1 LWSVGTRAELDPQRP
16 AGIGIIGCG
25 HVSTQYFEGLRRFER
40 ILDIRACA
48 DRVEERAA
56 AAGAGH
62 GVRACRVDELLRSS
76 EVEIVVNLTP
86 PRMHAEVTAQALAA
100 GKHCYSEK
108 PLAANLD
115 EARRLLDDARRA
127 SVTVGCAPD
136 TVLGTALQTCRRL
149 IDDGAIGRPV
159 AAVAFVSEHGYEHF
173 HPNVDA
179 FYRPG
184 GGPLLDLGPYYVTAL
199 VHFFGPVAR
208 ATAFAR
214 ASFRERTIVA
224 PGPRCGERI
233 PVRVPTHAT
242 GALEF
247 ESGLIATVL
256 MSWDLWA
263 THLPYIEVYGT
274 AGSLAV
280 PNPDEFSGAPALRRA
295 GPEERRQP
303 PPAPG
308 ELPWVEMPL
317 TQAGGTARGVGVA
330 EMVCAIRSG
339 RRPRASGELA
349 YHVLETLIGLES
361 SAKTGRHV
369 EIESRCARPDPLT
382 GAGFAL
388 ARPGSAARVAPAGSR
403 R

>member
-1 LWSVGTRAELDPQRP
+1 VGTRAELDPDRP
-16 AGIGIIGCG
+16 AGIGIVGCG
-25 HVSTQYFEGLRRFER
+25 HVSAQYFEGLGSFKR
-40 ILDIRACA
+40 ILEVRACA
-48 DRVEERAA
+48 DREEERAA
-56 AAGAGH
+56 AAGARY
-62 GVRACRVDELLRSS
+62 GVRACRVDELLHAPD
-76 EVEIVVNLTP
+76 VEIVVNLTP
-86 PRMHAEVTAQALAA
+86 PRMHADVTAQAVAA

-108 PLAANLD
+108 PLAADLGEARRVLD
-115 EARRLLDDARRA
+115 EARRAT
-127 SVTVGCAPD
+127 VTVGCAPD
-136 TVLGTALQTCRRL
+136 TVLGGALQTCRRL

-208 ATAFAR
+208 ATGFAR
-214 ASFRERTIVA
+214 ASFRERTIA
-224 PGPRCGERI
+224 ARGPRCGERI
-233 PVRVPTHAT
+233 PVQVPTHAT

-280 PNPDEFSGAPALRRA
+280 PNPDEFRGTPMLRRA
-295 GPEERRQP
+295 GPEEQRQP
-303 PPAPG
+303 PPVPG
-308 ELPWVEMPL
+308 ELPWMEMPL
-317 TQAGGTARGVGVA
+317 TQAGGAARGVGVA

-349 YHVLETLIGLES
+349 YHVLETLIGLER
-361 SAKTGRHV
+361 SARTGRHI
-369 EIESRCARPDPLT
+369 ELESRCARPDPLN
-382 GAGFAL
+382 GSDCAL
-388 ARPGSAARVAPAGSR
+388 AGPGSAARAAPAGNR